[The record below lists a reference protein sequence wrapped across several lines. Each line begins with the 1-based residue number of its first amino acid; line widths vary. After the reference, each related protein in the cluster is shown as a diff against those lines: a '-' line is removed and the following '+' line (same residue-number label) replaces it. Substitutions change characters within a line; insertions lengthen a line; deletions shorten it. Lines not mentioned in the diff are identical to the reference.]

1 MANSIRSQVTTAAA
15 AAARAGHPLH
25 ATSGHLPAAI
35 TDHALALGFSRGFL
49 VSAVIALL
57 GLVITALMIRVT
69 RADLAGAQQAMAA
82 APSAAATEPV
92 RASS

>member
-1 MANSIRSQVTTAAA
+1 M
-15 AAARAGHPLH
+15 
-25 ATSGHLPAAI
+25 
-35 TDHALALGFSRGFL
+35 
-49 VSAVIALL
+49 IALL